1 MLLLG
6 VSRASSCIWEC
17 YGVGLWVGAGWR
29 DFLGFVPLNLVMPTS
44 TLCPIQC
51 QPGVLLFLFKSGV
64 VKCAGHSAVPMR
76 VSLKCG
82 DPSLWGSSGYTHTC
96 ECTPPCDTQINILLS
111 FPETSVLW
119 TKSPSTGRS
128 LLKASSW
135 TLAVGFSSASFLRVN
150 YSLIMSSN
158 KITTFGSNN
167 DYWLQEGGHSRKEP
181 SEAPK
186 HFRTNAA
193 EVE

>member
-1 MLLLG
+1 MPLHLLMPSSMLCLIQQQPQVLIFLSKRHKVCRVQCCTHEG
-6 VSRASSCIWEC
+6 VSE
-17 YGVGLWVGAGWR
+17 V
-29 DFLGFVPLNLVMPTS
+29 
-44 TLCPIQC
+44 
-51 QPGVLLFLFKSGV
+51 
-64 VKCAGHSAVPMR
+64 
-76 VSLKCG
+76 
-82 DPSLWGSSGYTHTC
+82 WGSFLEWKLRCG
-96 ECTPPCDTQINILLS
+96 CTPPSDTQINMLLS

-119 TKSPSTGRS
+119 TKSPSTRKF

-186 HFRTNAA
+186 HLRTNAA
-193 EVE
+193 QMEEVEKMRLKRDLGTCRLCHFCLLHVHLQGPLNLYGP

>member
-1 MLLLG
+1 MLCLIQQQPEVLIFLLKRG
-6 VSRASSCIWEC
+6 E
-17 YGVGLWVGAGWR
+17 
-29 DFLGFVPLNLVMPTS
+29 
-44 TLCPIQC
+44 
-51 QPGVLLFLFKSGV
+51 
-64 VKCAGHSAVPMR
+64 VKPAGHSAVYPWGCL
-76 VSLKCG
+76 LKYWDPCWCG
-82 DPSLWGSSGYTHTC
+82 SCGYAHTC
-96 ECTPPCDTQINILLS
+96 ECTPPYDTQINILLS

-167 DYWLQEGGHSRKEP
+167 NYWLQEGGHSRKEP

-193 EVE
+193 EVEESWKTRLKRDLGTCKTLFLQIMSFLPFTCTSSRTS